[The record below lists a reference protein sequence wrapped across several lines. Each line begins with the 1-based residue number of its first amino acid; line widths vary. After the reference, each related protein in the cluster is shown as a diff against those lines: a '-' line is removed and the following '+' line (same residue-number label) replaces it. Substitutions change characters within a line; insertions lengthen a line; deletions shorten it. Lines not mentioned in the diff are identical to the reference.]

1 MPCQAAKEFLSSL
14 EIDFEVRDIR
24 RDSGALEEL
33 VALGVRAT
41 PAIKIGDRVVLGFDP
56 EQIRSA
62 LGAEQ

>member
-14 EIDFEVRDIR
+14 EVDFEVRDIR

-33 VALGVRAT
+33 LALGVRAT

-62 LGAEQ
+62 LGVET

>member
-24 RDSGALEEL
+24 QDSGALEEL
-33 VALGVRAT
+33 LALGVRAT

>member
-33 VALGVRAT
+33 LALGVRAT

>member
-33 VALGVRAT
+33 LALGVRAT

-62 LGAEQ
+62 LGVET